1 MGATVRH
8 SRSIRMMQE
17 QMPSLTL
24 LITLSCLL
32 LPTSSL
38 PAIGYPREAPPP
50 NAPRISYDPV
60 PAAQA
65 PAPAPAYEPLPA
77 APAEPRASSYPAPA
91 HKEPGMPYSYSWE
104 VNDSQA
110 GLEYGQSESSDGS
123 VVSGEY
129 RVLLPDG
136 RTQVVRYS
144 SDHVAGYVAE
154 VTYEGEA
161 RPYVAPPKPSYPAL

>member
-24 LITLSCLL
+24 L
-32 LPTSSL
+32 
-38 PAIGYPREAPPP
+38 AIGYPREAPPP
-50 NAPRISYDPV
+50 NAPRISYDPL

-136 RTQVVRYS
+136 RTQVVRYHA
-144 SDHVAGYVAE
+144 DHTSGYVAE
-154 VTYEGEA
+154 VSYEGEA
-161 RPYVAPPKPSYPAL
+161 QPYEPNIAINARAKAAPAPETLY